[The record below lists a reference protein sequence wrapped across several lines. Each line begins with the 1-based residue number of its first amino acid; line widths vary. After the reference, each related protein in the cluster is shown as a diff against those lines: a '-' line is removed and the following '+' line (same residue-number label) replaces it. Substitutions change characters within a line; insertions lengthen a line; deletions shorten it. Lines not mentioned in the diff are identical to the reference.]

1 MTEQTADDIRV
12 DTVMQRLEGD
22 LVDADGR
29 PAEPDE
35 VEKVVREKAESLA
48 DAPLQEFVTLLIEHQ
63 ARDELRERGLHRNL
77 PTDEDAPESPPSKA

>member
-1 MTEQTADDIRV
+1 MAEQTADDIRV

-29 PAEPDE
+29 PAEPEE
-35 VEKVVREKAESLA
+35 VERVVREKAKSLA
-48 DAPLQEFVTLLIEHQ
+48 DAPLQEFLTLLIEHQ

-77 PTDEDAPESPPSKA
+77 GPTEEEAQRHDSE